1 MKPITNVKNLPKFLV
16 VNSIAEKNS
25 WNKYLPYPYKAGEIV
40 MVAPAE
46 QQVSSKYVNST
57 PEKFRI
63 HYFKIIRKDE
73 TNKWNYVCVIEWRE
87 VEMLKKKI

>member
-1 MKPITNVKNLPKFLV
+1 MKPITNVKNLPTFLV

-46 QQVSSKYVNST
+46 QQVQHSHASRVHADASRYAGS
-57 PEKFRI
+57 
-63 HYFKIIRKDE
+63 IRHGQE
-73 TNKWNYVCVIEWRE
+73 RF
-87 VEMLKKKI
+87 